1 MKNLS
6 QFKKRL
12 QVGQVLETIHSKFG
26 SYGERPVSIVQS
38 NSFALKTTK
47 TNGEITDSW
56 CEFPKASNI
65 EFPNENT
72 AVIYWGEGDKRE
84 QILTYIFK

>member
-1 MKNLS
+1 MKNLT

-12 QVGQVLETIHSKFG
+12 VVGQILETIHAKFG

-38 NSFALKTTK
+38 NAFALKTIRA
-47 TNGEITDSW
+47 NGEVIDSW
-56 CEFPKASNI
+56 CDYPKAKDI

-84 QILTYIFK
+84 KILTYIFK